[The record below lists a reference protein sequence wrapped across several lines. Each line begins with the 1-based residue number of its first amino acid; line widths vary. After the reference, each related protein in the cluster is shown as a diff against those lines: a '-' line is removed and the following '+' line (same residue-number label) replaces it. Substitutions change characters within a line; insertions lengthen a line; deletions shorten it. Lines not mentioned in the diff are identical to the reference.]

1 MGSMTSRSANL
12 LGLETSPYLLQ
23 HKDNPVHWMPW
34 GDAAFAK
41 AKGENK
47 PIILSVG
54 YAACHW
60 CHVMA
65 HESFEDDETAQLM
78 NEHFVAIKVDREE
91 RPDVDR
97 LYMQALHS
105 LGEQGGWP
113 LTMFLTPDGLP
124 FWGGT
129 YFPKEQLYG
138 RPSFRHVLKEL
149 ARIWREEHDKVATN
163 ASAILS
169 ALERE
174 PAKPGEGAS
183 LTLDL
188 IADAARIFPS
198 AIDFD
203 HGGLKGAPK
212 FPQVPVFSFLW
223 TMAERLGDRRLAEA
237 VTTSLTHIAQGGIYD
252 HLGGGFARYSVD
264 QRWLVPHFEKM
275 LYDNAQLVSLMARV
289 AARTGS
295 ALLRQRVDETIAF
308 VLREM
313 QTDIGAYAASYDA
326 DSEGEEGK
334 FYVWTAKEIA
344 ELLDPEE
351 AGFFA
356 DAYDVSPGGNWEG
369 HNILNRLKTLTL
381 RDEAGEG
388 RLAKSRQILF
398 EARRSRIP
406 PGYDDKVLA
415 DWNGLMISGLAEA
428 ALLLERTD
436 WAEAARIAFA
446 GIIEHHWHEDRL
458 RHSWR
463 DGRLRYEATAEGYA
477 HLITAA
483 LALAAITPGG
493 DHLAW
498 AVKLADTMIAK
509 LWNDSQGAFAF
520 ATEEARLIIRNVQA
534 HDDATPNANAV
545 MIRNLAALHHLSG
558 EADYLAK
565 ADAIHKSFAAEAAG
579 NPFGYATLL
588 HSFTVLADPIQI
600 VVSGRSDGPFADQ
613 RFRRLIAAVGS
624 NAIIQWIDDP
634 QALPGDHPAR
644 NKSAGNLPRA
654 YLCRGQVCA
663 APAETIADIDA
674 ALELLAL
681 GRGRAGWPG

>member
-1 MGSMTSRSANL
+1 MTSLSANL
-12 LGLETSPYLLQ
+12 LERETSPYLLQ

-34 GDAAFAK
+34 GDEAFDK
-41 AKGENK
+41 ARAQNK

-65 HESFEDDETAQLM
+65 HESFEDEETAQLM

-113 LTMFLTPDGLP
+113 LTMFLTPEGLP

-138 RPSFRHVLKEL
+138 RPSFRYVLKEL
-149 ARIWREEHDKVATN
+149 ARIWRDEPDKVETN
-163 ASAILS
+163 ASAIVS
-169 ALERE
+169 ALKRE
-174 PAKPGEGAS
+174 PAKPATGAS
-183 LTLDL
+183 LTPDL
-188 IADAARIFPS
+188 IADAARTFLS

-223 TMAERLGDRRLAEA
+223 TMAERLGDQRLAEA
-237 VTTSLTHIAQGGIYD
+237 VTTTLIHISQGGIYD

-264 QRWLVPHFEKM
+264 HRWLVPHFEKM

-295 ALLRQRVDETIAF
+295 ALLRVRIEETIAF
-308 VLREM
+308 ILREM
-313 QTDIGAYAASYDA
+313 LTEIGAYAASYDA

-334 FYVWTAKEIA
+334 FYVWTAQEIA
-344 ELLDPEE
+344 QLLGPEQ
-351 AGFFA
+351 ATVFA
-356 DAYDVSPGGNWEG
+356 DIYDVSAGGNWEG
-369 HNILNRLKTLTL
+369 HNILNRLKTLAL
-381 RDEAGEG
+381 RDEATEA
-388 RLAKSRQILF
+388 RLAKCRQILF
-398 EARRSRIP
+398 EARRKRIA

-428 ALLLERTD
+428 ALLLARRD
-436 WAEAARIAFA
+436 WAEAARTAFA
-446 GIIEHHWHEDRL
+446 AIMNHHWQEDRL

-477 HLITAA
+477 HLVTAA
-483 LALAAITPGG
+483 LGLAAITPGG

-498 AVKLADTMIAK
+498 AVKLADTMIDK
-509 LWNDSQGAFAF
+509 LWDGNRSAFAF

-545 MIRNLAALHHLSG
+545 MIRNLATLHHLTG
-558 EADYLAK
+558 KVDYLTK
-565 ADAIHKSFAAEAAG
+565 ADAIHRAYAAEAAG

-588 HSFTVLADPIQI
+588 HNFTVLADPVQI
-600 VVSGRSDGPFADQ
+600 VMSGRSHGPFVDE

-624 NAIIQWIDDP
+624 NAIIQWIEDP
-634 QALPGDHPAR
+634 AHLPEHHPAR
-644 NKSAGNLPRA
+644 QKSAGDASRV
-654 YLCRGQVCA
+654 YICRGQVCA
-663 APAETIADIDA
+663 APAETIAQVDEA
-674 ALELLAL
+674 LAL
-681 GRGRAGWPG
+681 LQLAGRTAGAVL